1 MTEPGN
7 NERLGNVHQKKTCIR
22 LASVNDSAVAVANGR
37 TACRK
42 EYRCGDAPGRALKF
56 VTRWALGCIAAIA
69 VAGSAVA
76 QTPVERG
83 SYLVNGILTC
93 GNCHTPRGPG
103 GVWDMTKQLSGGPR
117 IWDEVTFKVKG
128 ANITPDPETG
138 IGKWSDADIKRAVIS
153 GVRPNGTQIAPIMP
167 YGFYKVFTPA
177 DIDAVVAYLK
187 SVAAV
192 RNAVEPP
199 VYKAALHVDTP
210 PGANKAMSEADIADP
225 VKRGFYL
232 ATIGHCMECHTP
244 LVNDVHDYA
253 QLGKGGQPFPGPWGV
268 TVSRNISSHATA
280 GLGAW
285 SDAEIKAAITQGV
298 RKDGTK
304 LKPPMAFF
312 LYAKMTDQDLSAI
325 VAYLRTVPPK
335 E

>member
-1 MTEPGN
+1 MT
-7 NERLGNVHQKKTCIR
+7 
-22 LASVNDSAVAVANGR
+22 S
-37 TACRK
+37 
-42 EYRCGDAPGRALKF
+42 
-56 VTRWALGCIAAIA
+56 WALGCIAAIA
-69 VAGSAVA
+69 VAGSALA
-76 QTPVERG
+76 QTPMERG

-93 GNCHTPRGPG
+93 GNCHTPRGQG
-103 GVWDMTKQLSGGPR
+103 AVWDMSKQLSGGPR
-117 IWDEVTFKVKG
+117 TWDEVTFKVKG
-128 ANITPDPETG
+128 ANITPDAVTG
-138 IGKWSDADIKRAVIS
+138 IGKWSDADIKRSLIT

-177 DIDAVVAYLK
+177 DIGAVVAYLK

-192 RNAVEPP
+192 SNAVEPP
-199 VYKAALHVDTP
+199 VYKAAMHVDTP
-210 PGANKAMSEADIADP
+210 PGADKAMSEADMANP

-232 ATIGHCMECHTP
+232 VTIGHCMECHTP

-268 TVSRNISSHATA
+268 TVARNITSHATA

-285 SDAEIKAAITQGV
+285 SDAEIKAAITQGLH
-298 RKDGTK
+298 RDGTK
-304 LKPPMAFF
+304 LKPPMAFP
-312 LYAKMTDQDLSAI
+312 LYATMTDQDLSAI